1 MVSKLV
7 VPNENHQDKAA
18 QFSPWGNDLVWI
30 EGIFSSWYFSIDSL
44 WVGNYIPTIL
54 DLKGRYTGLERCQ
67 SVPKK
72 VCIQG

>member
-7 VPNENHQDKAA
+7 VLNENHQDKAA

-44 WVGNYIPTIL
+44 LVGNYMLTNIRFE
-54 DLKGRYTGLERCQ
+54 GEVQ
-67 SVPKK
+67 V
-72 VCIQG
+72 